1 MKKVMVMTMMLVTF
15 IVNSVFASPVPVS
28 DTLDCNDIH
37 FNVLEQVEDQGYQV
51 RDTGF
56 DSEQFSNDRKT
67 VVDIYRI
74 NSVSMIFYI
83 NKSTN
88 KIDKIYLISKGGKQ
102 EDLDLESHMFLY
114 TLFSL
119 GMTKDEMGNF
129 LNNLRTSDDGGVFD
143 GAYVAKSNRYL
154 CGAMQVNEQ
163 DDTYIYLIRASN
175 NGNYFE

>member
-1 MKKVMVMTMMLVTF
+1 M
-15 IVNSVFASPVPVS
+15 
-28 DTLDCNDIH
+28 
-37 FNVLEQVEDQGYQV
+37 
-51 RDTGF
+51 
-56 DSEQFSNDRKT
+56 
-67 VVDIYRI
+67 VDIYRI

-83 NKSTN
+83 NKNTN
-88 KIDKIYLISKGGKQ
+88 KIDRIYLISKGGKQ

-119 GMTKDEMGNF
+119 GMTKHDVGNF
-129 LNNLRTSDDGGVFD
+129 VNNLGTADDGGVFG